1 MPAGNPLMPAGN
13 PLMPGGNL
21 LMSGGNTLMPGG
33 AFSCRFVEVCGP
45 FCYHQALKGWV
56 SC

>member
-1 MPAGNPLMPAGN
+1 MPAGNPLLPGGN
-13 PLMPGGNL
+13 PLMPGSNL

-45 FCYHQALKGWV
+45 FCYHQALKG
-56 SC
+56 